1 VNTGDSVLMAA
12 EAGARVSGMEF
23 SNYYGIVPV
32 GGSVDKNGY
41 LLQSSFFDAAGREV
55 HLGWS
60 SQYGVMGTGAAACF
74 AEGPVYCQFTQV
86 SPERRPLLRAGQP
99 NLFTQ
104 FDCMGIDPFAQK
116 FEVEPMFEGSV
127 RGSGGVLVTD
137 AGLSGKLSAGRFS
150 EPCLPP
156 ISQRPNTRKLRR
168 GHKTNPSLG
177 LLSVDPPARFGAP
190 TLLFADAQRLSISGG
205 DQGLVHA

>member
-1 VNTGDSVLMAA
+1 MNTGDSVLMAA

-104 FDCMGIDPFAQK
+104 FDRMGIDPFAQK

-137 AGLSGKLSAGRFS
+137 ESCGTGVRGLWVAGDAASREMLVGASSGAGV
-150 EPCLPP
+150 L
-156 ISQRPNTRKLRR
+156 N
-168 GHKTNPSLG
+168 G
-177 LLSVDPPARFGAP
+177 L
-190 TLLFADAQRLSISGG
+190 Q
-205 DQGLVHA
+205 